1 MATAIESIGIRT
13 TGIHHAALRTSDL
26 ARARVFYVVRLG
38 FPLLED
44 GADRFVFSV
53 GQSAITV
60 LATADAASGGGAA
73 IRAPGLDCIA
83 LGCEEPGELRR
94 VAAALGAAGIEH
106 SGVRADAGGKEYVGF
121 TDPDGIAWKLCMV

>member
-13 TGIHHAALRTSDL
+13 TGIHRAALRTSDL

-44 GADRFVFSV
+44 GTDRFVFSV
-53 GQSAITV
+53 GRNAITV
-60 LATADAASGGGAA
+60 FGAADAASGSGDVM
-73 IRAPGLDCIA
+73 RAPGVDCIA
-83 LGCEEPGELRR
+83 LGCEAPGELRR

-106 SGVRADAGGKEYVGF
+106 SGVRVDAGGKEYVGF